1 MDSRADA
8 RARECAHSWRSCSC
22 RRHRRRRTWLT
33 RGGLHG
39 PRGFRTTL
47 TVAESIPRPTQ
58 VTPRLAR
65 ASRLRSPTWATIP
78 AQVRPPPRS
87 PSMRS
92 LPGLVTRRWMACHSM
107 AKDRGGLVCWRE
119 QLWTIC
125 STPRERRSERPIPRW
140 VIHPTPLRALGVAA
154 HPANRNNSFLL
165 FSRVEGHHRPRAR
178 R

>member
-1 MDSRADA
+1 MCPQQLPTPPPTEDMADTRRTPRSARVSHDLNSSRIHPAPNPSDPTP
-8 RARECAHSWRSCSC
+8 RSC
-22 RRHRRRRTWLT
+22 
-33 RGGLHG
+33 
-39 PRGFRTTL
+39 
-47 TVAESIPRPTQ
+47 
-58 VTPRLAR
+58 VTPPQSNLGNYPGTSA
-65 ASRLRSPTWATIP
+65 P
-78 AQVRPPPRS
+78 PPPRS